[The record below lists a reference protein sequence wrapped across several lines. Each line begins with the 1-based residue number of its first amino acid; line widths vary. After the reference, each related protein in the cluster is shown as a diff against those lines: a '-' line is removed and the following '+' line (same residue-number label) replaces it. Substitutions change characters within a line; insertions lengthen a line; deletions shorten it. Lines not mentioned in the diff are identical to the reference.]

1 MKLHET
7 WPRYRWSLPSV
18 VLAAWRFSPPQPP
31 WFFRLVATA
40 WLGPISAWF
49 HTACTACTAIRPKV
63 KLHGM
68 TWQSRPRSTRYDMDM
83 TWIWHGY
90 DMFIPSKSAE
100 EMAGNRSDV
109 PRHWF
114 AGLQSDDKN
123 GEKGWNMLKKCW
135 VDDYW
140 WLLMIID
147 DYCWLLMYI
156 DVYWCMKQAEIKS
169 AKSWETPD
177 SSHSQASMY
186 QVT

>member
-1 MKLHET
+1 MKLGQGT
-7 WPRYRWSLPSV
+7 DDRYRPWCWRLGGFPLRSRPGFFDSSPRHG
-18 VLAAWRFSPPQPP
+18 LAQSPPDFTPRAP
-31 WFFRLVATA
+31 RA
-40 WLGPISAWF
+40 
-49 HTACTACTAIRPKV
+49 
-63 KLHGM
+63 
-68 TWQSRPRSTRYDMDM
+68 PRSDQRWSCMAWHGKADQEVHDM

-156 DVYWCMKQAEIKS
+156 DVYWCMKQAGIKS